1 MNESEF
7 QSQAGVY
14 QLDWPD
20 QNINI
25 RVDRVHSEKAGV
37 YGEVLIRS
45 TAPGI
50 NPRIHGPVH
59 FNLISTNARSQL
71 KRHLEEVHPSEGNLH
86 WDSILEQMSYLVVEA
101 HRVGAVPIHMADYT
115 APESLGFRIS
125 PILQNK
131 SATLFFGDGDSLK
144 SFLCT
149 YLAVITTLGLPQNGL
164 TPEPGKVLYC
174 DYEEDEDTF
183 WHRLNLITTG
193 LGVAI
198 PDGLHWRKMVE
209 PLTAEFTALNQYVMQ
224 KEIDLVNVDSAAPAT
239 LEPESAEMVIPF
251 FRALRALN
259 CTTLT
264 IAHMTKAARGQ
275 GDYPFGSTMWRNLPR
290 SNFSVKADRNDDD
303 VAISLKHTK
312 ANNSRRLKP
321 LGFKFSFQDDQLVV
335 TTAQPI
341 DYADLRQDSSL
352 KDRIMEAL
360 RRGQMNPEDIAKE
373 LDESRDSVRRTLN
386 RNKNDFQKLGN
397 EWGISYREA

>member
-1 MNESEF
+1 
-7 QSQAGVY
+7 
-14 QLDWPD
+14 
-20 QNINI
+20 
-25 RVDRVHSEKAGV
+25 
-37 YGEVLIRS
+37 
-45 TAPGI
+45 
-50 NPRIHGPVH
+50 
-59 FNLISTNARSQL
+59 
-71 KRHLEEVHPSEGNLH
+71 
-86 WDSILEQMSYLVVEA
+86 
-101 HRVGAVPIHMADYT
+101 MADYT

-125 PILQNK
+125 PILQDK

-144 SFLCT
+144 SFLCA

-164 TPEPGKVLYC
+164 TPEPGRVLYC

-183 WHRLNLITTG
+183 WHRLNLITAG

-224 KEIDLVNVDSAAPAT
+224 KEIDLVIVDSAAPAT

-352 KDRIMEAL
+352 RDRIREAL
-360 RRGQMNPEDIAKE
+360 RRGQMSPEDIAKE

-397 EWGISYREA
+397 EWGISYREV